1 MERAYKLRGNFSEAL
16 SGLDFVLPEITLD
29 FKKDIVMPYYNA
41 PFGREE
47 NGIFESLFCSDKAAN
62 PKAQKAVQ
70 IKRILDELGLEPVR
84 WGVTILRGGE
94 VIPCT
99 YYGLPYY
106 DPKCS
111 IFKPT
116 VNHPLQRASNLYS
129 EVDIEVLLTFE
140 DGYVL
145 PVVKTVQT
153 GGDYATSSASI
164 FQDFLSDLYA
174 YDPQSFFEGSN
185 AAENITVREDG
196 SFALMVCSPTRM
208 DTTLEFG
215 SEPYELEDLRRAVS
229 SVRIIDI
236 RETVNYS

>member
-1 MERAYKLRGNFSEAL
+1 MEREYKLREEFSEAL
-16 SGLDFVLPEITLD
+16 SGLDFVLPEITID

-106 DPKCS
+106 DPGCS

-116 VNHPLQRASNLYS
+116 VTQPLQRASNLFT
-129 EVDIEVLLTFE
+129 EVDIEVLLNFE

-145 PVVKTVQT
+145 PVVKTIKT
-153 GGDYATSSASI
+153 GGDYAASAISI
-164 FQDFLSDLYA
+164 FQDILNDLYT
-174 YDPQSFFEGSN
+174 YDPQGFFEGSN
-185 AAENITVREDG
+185 AEENLAVREDG
-196 SFALMVCSPTRM
+196 SFALTVCSPSQM

-215 SEPYELEDLRRAVS
+215 SEPYELEDLLRAVS
-229 SVRIIDI
+229 SVRIVGI
-236 RETVNYS
+236 RETIK